1 MAVKDGKA
9 YQYAE
14 WCVQENEGK
23 VPRYVKK
30 QAESWIK
37 IVDGQDPDAVIDE
50 EANDKICRLLKII
63 NHPDLQCPIYDGLED
78 YAWLLIIAVMCT
90 KCRNTVQNVCFT
102 QRQY

>member
-37 IVDGQDPDAVIDE
+37 
-50 EANDKICRLLKII
+50 
-63 NHPDLQCPIYDGLED
+63 
-78 YAWLLIIAVMCT
+78 
-90 KCRNTVQNVCFT
+90 
-102 QRQY
+102 